1 MCADLPFFDIELPL
15 MDNLK
20 LMAMAKEILSKLKP
34 SWHCESV
41 SFKFFTAGITNK
53 IFCVTH
59 PALNS
64 FKTDEKVIFR
74 VFGRNTEKIINRK
87 AEVENWLRLAE
98 VGCAAPLFA
107 KFLNGIVCGYLDGEA
122 LTVANVRD
130 DKIVTS
136 VFAEYHFNT
145 TISYSH
151 RASLPT
157 GRVSER
163 FMTRSKLENFF
174 PQHGSCSGQSWSK
187 QQQFDEFFTKNDIS
201 LRKDFIKLQE
211 LINALPTRVVFCH
224 NDLLVHNILY
234 DSKSGK
240 VSFIDYEYAGFNYQ
254 GFDIANHF
262 CEYAGMPSTIDAKAL
277 LRLALERAAGE
288 VLAAHFFWSAWALVQ
303 SQNSIIDFDYL
314 GYAIVRY
321 KMFRSLMHVHEG
333 A

>member
-130 DKIVTS
+130 DKIVTEICRS
-136 VFAEYHFNT
+136 VAKLHM
-145 TISYSH
+145 
-151 RASLPT
+151 LPPPDHS
-157 GRVSER
+157 R
-163 FMTRSKLENFF
+163 
-174 PQHGSCSGQSWSK
+174 SWSK

-262 CEYAGMPSTIDAKAL
+262 CEYAGVENVDYSLCPTTEQKRAWIRQYLYFFLQHPPSIEDVEEMLQNNDIFEA
-277 LRLALERAAGE
+277 
-288 VLAAHFFWSAWALVQ
+288 AAHFFWSAWALVQ

-314 GYAIVRY
+314 GSVY
-321 KMFRSLMHVHEG
+321 FRIR
-333 A
+333 